1 VRALLAL
8 LAALGT
14 PDVVAPPVVDW
25 RDAGER
31 AGQVVT
37 VEGEVR
43 AAHCSEDRCILE
55 FAPEDPR
62 GFRVVLLMPMF
73 SRATDT
79 PDAMYGG
86 RRIRATGKV
95 QRFQG
100 RVEMVLRGTSQI
112 ELTDTTP
119 TAPMVATPST
129 TRPSSPPPTTP
140 PATLPPPTTPPATT
154 PPAAPMTAP
163 LPSTLPP
170 ATPPP
175 PAPSTAT
182 TAVPPPAA
190 TAPAPQP
197 TPTTPPVLAEPP
209 PPEPADD
216 ARVKAAAC
224 DRAKARWRE
233 VASDVRTHT
242 TSLERCFR
250 ALPYRCH
257 PESAALAAV
266 LPLLDEAERQVE
278 ATCR

>member
-25 RDAGER
+25 RNAGER

-37 VEGEVR
+37 VEGDVR

-55 FAPEDPR
+55 FAPDDPR

-79 PDAMYGG
+79 PDSMYGG

-112 ELTDTTP
+112 ELADTTP
-119 TAPMVATPST
+119 PAPTAASPST
-129 TRPSSPPPTTP
+129 TRPISPPPTTP
-140 PATLPPPTTPPATT
+140 PATLPPPSPPPATPPATT
-154 PPAAPMTAP
+154 PPAAPAAAP

-175 PAPSTAT
+175 PAPSTT
-182 TAVPPPAA
+182 TPD
-190 TAPAPQP
+190 APAPQP
-197 TPTTPPVLAEPP
+197 TPTTPPVQAERT

-216 ARVKAAAC
+216 ARAKAASC

-242 TSLERCFR
+242 TSLERCLR

-266 LPLLDEAERQVE
+266 LPMLDEAERQVE